1 MPHPEPET
9 APTPPPV
16 EIPTIPTVSEELR
29 DALRDMWPRRARD
42 PPRVPALSTDAPVT
56 MEDPVVGD
64 VPDPGMA
71 LRVGVLIAM
80 PCQSEA
86 RWTPVD
92 PDEAEVP
99 EVMLG
104 VMECVV
110 CEKGISE

>member
-1 MPHPEPET
+1 MVI
-9 APTPPPV
+9 PPL
-16 EIPTIPTVSEELR
+16 PTVTEELR
-29 DALRDMWPRRARD
+29 DTLRDMWPRRQRD
-42 PPRVPALSTDAPVT
+42 PPRVPAPANEVPVM
-56 MEDPVVGD
+56 MEKPVVGEM
-64 VPDPGMA
+64 PDPGTS

-92 PDEAEVP
+92 PEEAEVP

-110 CEKGISE
+110 SEKNAVSA